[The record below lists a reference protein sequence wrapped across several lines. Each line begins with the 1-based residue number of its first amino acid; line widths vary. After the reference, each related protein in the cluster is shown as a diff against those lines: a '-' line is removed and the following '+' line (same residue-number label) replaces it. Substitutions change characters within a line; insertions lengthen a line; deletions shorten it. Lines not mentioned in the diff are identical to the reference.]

1 MKMLTSLSSNE
12 ITIRKFSISN
22 NIIKNSF
29 IEIRRSLFEAM
40 LQRRMLNDIRHNM
53 LWHRTLRAVIQKQI
67 REITFIRIDDL

>member
-29 IEIRRSLFEAM
+29 IEIRQSLFEAM

-53 LWHRTLRAVIQKQI
+53 LWHRT
-67 REITFIRIDDL
+67 